1 VSNGTQCDRLYEVFD
16 AMIINP
22 LAVQAILEDSAA
34 DIQRQEK
41 NKIRVRESELI
52 RSLNRFRLAEF
63 SESVRSVF
71 ELPLLYKCSCP
82 SKSYFYGWTDT
93 MISCIFEIL
102 RNYVEHF
109 ENEEDVD
116 DEYGKI
122 LFRQFELFM
131 NNLPEIEGYGSGYE
145 GIAVDALTSQIQS
158 AVVLELRKIGNEAAH
173 DLAEQMKDTYY
184 HQAIASAR
192 KHSENFEGTFVRE
205 AGSEKGASVN
215 Q

>member
-1 VSNGTQCDRLYEVFD
+1 
-16 AMIINP
+16 M
-22 LAVQAILEDSAA
+22 
-34 DIQRQEK
+34 
-41 NKIRVRESELI
+41 
-52 RSLNRFRLAEF
+52 
-63 SESVRSVF
+63 
-71 ELPLLYKCSCP
+71 
-82 SKSYFYGWTDT
+82 
-93 MISCIFEIL
+93 
-102 RNYVEHF
+102 
-109 ENEEDVD
+109 D

-184 HQAIASAR
+184 HPAIASAR